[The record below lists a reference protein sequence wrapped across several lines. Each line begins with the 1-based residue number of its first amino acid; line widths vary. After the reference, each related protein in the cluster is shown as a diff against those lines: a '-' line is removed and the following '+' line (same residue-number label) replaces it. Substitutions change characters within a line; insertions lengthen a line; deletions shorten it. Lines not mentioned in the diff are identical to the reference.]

1 LKYEWNMERRAIS
14 SRLERRCI
22 RNLPYLQKGEKNRT
36 ENYRGITLLNTGY
49 KLHASVLVERMKRE
63 IKEKGVVPDSQAG
76 FRVHSSICRVKT
88 QTTQKVRL
96 DLSS

>member
-1 LKYEWNMERRAIS
+1 MNGIWRGERFSVDWREDVFVIFP
-14 SRLERRCI
+14 I
-22 RNLPYLQKGEKNRT
+22 YKKGEKNRT
-36 ENYRGITLLNTGY
+36 ENYRGITLVNTGY